1 MEYRKWGVEKN
12 TKICNAFEMPF
23 ENEVEIR

>member
-1 MEYRKWGVEKN
+1 MEYRKWGEEKN
-12 TKICNAFEMPF
+12 TKIYNAFEMPF